1 MASSSSSH
9 PSSHFGHPVS
19 DKLTR
24 DNFVL
29 WKAQFLPAV
38 RGAKVLGILDGTIS
52 EPRPVIEADVDGKK
66 KQIPNPEHDSWVEKD
81 QQLLS
86 YLVNSVSKEVLAGI
100 ATATTSAEAW
110 KALGV
115 MFAAQSRARV
125 TNLRMQLATAKKG
138 SLTTAAYFN
147 KMQNIKDE
155 LASAGVTVNDDEVV
169 AHILNGLDFDYHPFV
184 SSMMGRSGDLS
195 LSELYSL
202 LMEYDLRLE
211 MYQGT
216 EQHQSSANVASRGRG
231 NRGRSGGRHSGGRSN
246 RRFPA
251 SNNNNQNFSNNQG
264 SNQQSNRKTPCQ
276 ICKKTNHEA
285 KQCYFRYDEDE
296 QYRGRPSEAYG
307 VDTNWYADSGATNHV
322 TGELEKLTVRDCY
335 SGHDQVYTASG
346 TGDDDCYD
354 SNITNPTNVPGDPSV
369 LQKEN
374 GVPSTGG
381 IPGVHLFPDTS
392 LPPVTEDLGNRSQ
405 ADSIDSP
412 STPLEADLDTAPRT
426 GVMQSAPTHEG
437 ESPSGSPLASAPHVP
452 DTGNE
457 NPEPQRHQT
466 RLQSGIVKPKR
477 MYDGMIRYSFF
488 SATGEPNSVQEA
500 LANSKWRQA
509 MEAEFDALKKNQTW
523 RLVPSKSGQN
533 IIDCK
538 WVYKIKRKADGS
550 LDRYKARLV
559 AKGFKQ
565 RYGIDYEDTFSP
577 VVKIAT
583 VRLALQGSMQNKCDN
598 SSQS

>member
-231 NRGRSGGRHSGGRSN
+231 NRGRSGSRHSGGRSN

-296 QYRGRPSEAYG
+296 QYHGRPSEAYG

-346 TGDDDCYD
+346 TGQGHEKD
-354 SNITNPTNVPGDPSV
+354 PVP
-369 LQKEN
+369 
-374 GVPSTGG
+374 
-381 IPGVHLFPDTS
+381 
-392 LPPVTEDLGNRSQ
+392 R
-405 ADSIDSP
+405 
-412 STPLEADLDTAPRT
+412 
-426 GVMQSAPTHEG
+426 
-437 ESPSGSPLASAPHVP
+437 
-452 DTGNE
+452 
-457 NPEPQRHQT
+457 
-466 RLQSGIVKPKR
+466 
-477 MYDGMIRYSFF
+477 
-488 SATGEPNSVQEA
+488 
-500 LANSKWRQA
+500 
-509 MEAEFDALKKNQTW
+509 
-523 RLVPSKSGQN
+523 
-533 IIDCK
+533 
-538 WVYKIKRKADGS
+538 
-550 LDRYKARLV
+550 
-559 AKGFKQ
+559 
-565 RYGIDYEDTFSP
+565 
-577 VVKIAT
+577 
-583 VRLALQGSMQNKCDN
+583 
-598 SSQS
+598 